1 MIKNSLYNIKEICN
15 INHVFI
21 FNFISEKQ
29 MNIKKFGIL
38 GCFWLLALF
47 IAWCGQKTPNLSF
60 EETLNVWKN
69 ETSSMEKIVDF
80 LNDSGTQLK
89 NNLWISANFTVGD
102 TEKWEIKI
110 ESDSSNDNSTK
121 DSQANAVVAFNM
133 DNWQGDKISG
143 SLDLDTI
150 FKDYQ
155 IFLKLNSF
163 DLQLPQT
170 DDMSIFAMINA
181 MATSLKEK
189 WITYDNPELMQM
201 LKDSTT
207 SNTDLLKEMNLWDED
222 LKTLFKDEE
231 STTYNWKPAWKVSLN
246 EETLRNIILAAYDH
260 EQQES
265 LKLYAENEEIISD
278 LQESRAEF
286 EQNLNNIKLDNQEV
300 YLVINSWKDVDLVV
314 ANLDIVSWE
323 SVANVKEVTD
333 WKTTTY
339 EITMDAASE
348 TNPDEKEQIKVTL
361 VLKKWKINYDFS
373 LDIDKITKSETEKL
387 YAMEWTLSLSLTEK
401 ALAFNADVKLS
412 NDTLSANVKAKY
424 SSEKTSGITFEKPEN
439 AEDLWWLVESLL
451 GVGMQEDLGD
461 FWEEYD
467 YDVEWEY
474 VAEEI
479 STEEP
484 EETAEEAVVEAE

>member
-265 LKLYAENEEIISD
+265 LKLYAENEEI
-278 LQESRAEF
+278 L
-286 EQNLNNIKLDNQEV
+286 
-300 YLVINSWKDVDLVV
+300 
-314 ANLDIVSWE
+314 VSWE

>member
-1 MIKNSLYNIKEICN
+1 
-15 INHVFI
+15 
-21 FNFISEKQ
+21 
-29 MNIKKFGIL
+29 MNIKG
-38 GCFWLLALF
+38 
-47 IAWCGQKTPNLSF
+47 
-60 EETLNVWKN
+60 
-69 ETSSMEKIVDF
+69 
-80 LNDSGTQLK
+80 
-89 NNLWISANFTVGD
+89 
-102 TEKWEIKI
+102 
-110 ESDSSNDNSTK
+110 
-121 DSQANAVVAFNM
+121 
-133 DNWQGDKISG
+133 
-143 SLDLDTI
+143 
-150 FKDYQ
+150 
-155 IFLKLNSF
+155 
-163 DLQLPQT
+163 
-170 DDMSIFAMINA
+170 
-181 MATSLKEK
+181 
-189 WITYDNPELMQM
+189 
-201 LKDSTT
+201 
-207 SNTDLLKEMNLWDED
+207 
-222 LKTLFKDEE
+222 
-231 STTYNWKPAWKVSLN
+231 
-246 EETLRNIILAAYDH
+246 
-260 EQQES
+260 
-265 LKLYAENEEIISD
+265 
-278 LQESRAEF
+278 
-286 EQNLNNIKLDNQEV
+286 NIKLDNQEV